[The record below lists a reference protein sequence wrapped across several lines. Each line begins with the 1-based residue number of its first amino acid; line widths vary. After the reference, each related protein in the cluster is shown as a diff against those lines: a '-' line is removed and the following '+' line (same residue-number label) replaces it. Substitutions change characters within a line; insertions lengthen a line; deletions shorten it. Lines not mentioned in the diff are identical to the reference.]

1 MIFKTHDS
9 WRIDYEDLSS
19 KCSSMS
25 HEVYVWDIG
34 VDSLKYIES
43 VLLDILATIVNKI
56 IDKEDYLMLLLTRE
70 LHLNQRTKFHE
81 DFYCEFHPLKAG
93 NHLQSKNLYI

>member
-1 MIFKTHDS
+1 MDS
-9 WRIDYEDLSS
+9 LVYEDTKQDLIS

-43 VLLDILATIVNKI
+43 VLLNTLATIVNKI
-56 IDKEDYLMLLLTRE
+56 IDNKEDY
-70 LHLNQRTKFHE
+70 F
-81 DFYCEFHPLKAG
+81 
-93 NHLQSKNLYI
+93 

>member
-1 MIFKTHDS
+1 MIFKTHGV
-9 WRIDYEDLSS
+9 YEDLIS

-43 VLLDILATIVNKI
+43 VLQG
-56 IDKEDYLMLLLTRE
+56 
-70 LHLNQRTKFHE
+70 H
-81 DFYCEFHPLKAG
+81 C
-93 NHLQSKNLYI
+93 

>member
-1 MIFKTHDS
+1 MPTRVHGV
-9 WRIDYEDLSS
+9 YEDLIS

-43 VLLDILATIVNKI
+43 VLFDILATIVNKI
-56 IDKEDYLMLLLTRE
+56 IDKEDYLM
-70 LHLNQRTKFHE
+70 
-81 DFYCEFHPLKAG
+81 
-93 NHLQSKNLYI
+93 

>member
-1 MIFKTHDS
+1 MILKTHGV
-9 WRIDYEDLSS
+9 YEDLIS

-43 VLLDILATIVNKI
+43 VLQG
-56 IDKEDYLMLLLTRE
+56 
-70 LHLNQRTKFHE
+70 H
-81 DFYCEFHPLKAG
+81 C
-93 NHLQSKNLYI
+93 

>member
-1 MIFKTHDS
+1 
-9 WRIDYEDLSS
+9 
-19 KCSSMS
+19 MS

-56 IDKEDYLMLLLTRE
+56 IDKEDYLM
-70 LHLNQRTKFHE
+70 
-81 DFYCEFHPLKAG
+81 
-93 NHLQSKNLYI
+93 